1 MTRPSTRTCHQTNSF
16 KGGFVR
22 KVLFLFLE
30 LISPTFFSNMF
41 PYSPFLEWV
50 RCQLEGPP
58 DYTREIGSLFLFYLF
73 AEKMIL

>member
-16 KGGFVR
+16 EGGLVR
-22 KVLFLFLE
+22 KVPFLFFK
-30 LISPTFFSNMF
+30 INFPYFFSNMF

-58 DYTREIGSLFLFYLF
+58 DYTREIGSLFLFYLSE
-73 AEKMIL
+73 EK